1 MKHKFTLIELITV
14 ILLLS
19 IMVTG
24 SVAIVADLIRGA
36 VSIETMAQNDLDQNY
51 TLLRLRKELTIFN
64 PNVTIPSGSET
75 SFTIN
80 NDSSNIS
87 NVLWDETNEELL
99 YDGNL
104 AIDDV
109 THFKVTKSD
118 SILTVELGM
127 SGSEIVST
135 TIFLRE

>member
-1 MKHKFTLIELITV
+1 
-14 ILLLS
+14 
-19 IMVTG
+19 MVTG